1 MSDDRLVR
9 AAYARLCGEWSML
22 SNAERAAR
30 LDGFSVRFAYN
41 SGRIENRAITEHD
54 TREVFRRKRVA
65 SFSGELKTLYEID
78 NQRVAWAWMVSESRG
93 RTALS
98 AGDVLEAHR
107 LLTRM
112 TYDDDLWASGERP
125 GTFKRGDF
133 GVGVDQE
140 VGYAPEDVADAV
152 RGLCEEVSEAMGRGP
167 GRDAALTIGC
177 YAHAMIAEIHP
188 FADGNGRCARLV
200 ENLVRL
206 SLGQPPSIVLES
218 DRAAYYGAL
227 DAFHQDGRL
236 DDLRAFCMAECV
248 RASLH
253 GEAMGTP
260 GRGPR
265 AKESPTLDELAGTLG
280 GAPLTRDA
288 RVPRGFEGGGR

>member
-9 AAYARLCGEWSML
+9 AAYAKLCGEWAAL
-22 SNAERAAR
+22 SDAERAAR

-41 SGRIENRAITEHD
+41 SGRIENRAVTEHD

-78 NQRVAWAWMVSESRG
+78 NQRVAWAWMVSESRCLT
-93 RTALS
+93 R
-98 AGDVLEAHR
+98 LEESDILRAHH

-112 TYDDDLWASGERP
+112 TYDDDLWAAGERP
-125 GTFKRGDF
+125 GTYKRGDF
-133 GVGVDQE
+133 GVGIDQE
-140 VGYAPEDVADAV
+140 VGYAPEDVAAAV
-152 RGLCEEVSEAMGRGP
+152 RGLCEEVSEAMGRKP
-167 GRDAALTIGC
+167 GRDGALTVGC

-206 SLGQPPSIVLES
+206 SLGQPPAIVLER

-227 DAFHQDGRL
+227 DAFHRDGRL
-236 DDLRAFCMAECV
+236 DDLKSLCMAECV
-248 RASLH
+248 RASLE
-253 GEAMGTP
+253 GDGTDTAVQ
-260 GRGPR
+260 GPR
-265 AKESPTLDELAGTLG
+265 LKASPTLDELAGMLG
-280 GAPLTRDA
+280 SAEHAQGIRS
-288 RVPRGFEGGGR
+288 PRSLGREER